1 MKTQYETIRLV
12 HIMGV
17 LHRKPKD
24 NEVILVP
31 KKLGKVEFYLTEKKD
46 YSEVPR
52 ILLAT
57 NHCQDKPNYYSLE
70 SLF

>member
-31 KKLGKVEFYLTEKKD
+31 KKLGKVEFYLTEKK
-46 YSEVPR
+46 R
-52 ILLAT
+52 L
-57 NHCQDKPNYYSLE
+57 Q
-70 SLF
+70 